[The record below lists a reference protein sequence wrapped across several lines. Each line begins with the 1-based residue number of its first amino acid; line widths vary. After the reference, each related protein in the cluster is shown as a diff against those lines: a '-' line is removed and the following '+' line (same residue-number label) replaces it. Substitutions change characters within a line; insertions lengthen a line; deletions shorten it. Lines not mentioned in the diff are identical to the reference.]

1 MPAVEHASG
10 YRYSLDTGVS
20 GTTTTNSVTLIG
32 LELGQRTITIVA
44 YSDDDTY
51 SDSEPFQ
58 FTFERVRNVLWRHTG
73 TYTMKNL
80 PDGENKFEAEIV
92 AYDDGTYSI
101 ENPYGAVGYNIN
113 FMIEMNDKNEYEMRP
128 YGYPLES
135 GFNIVNVTS
144 VLELDM
150 FCGDGHSFFY
160 ADETGSKGNLWF
172 WAILYDANGQVGAGA
187 YDEFEWGWEEN
198 GEANDLVG
206 TYTATCKGYPSKTS
220 PHGMVAMRSSIPIAS

>member
-1 MPAVEHASG
+1 
-10 YRYSLDTGVS
+10 
-20 GTTTTNSVTLIG
+20 
-32 LELGQRTITIVA
+32 
-44 YSDDDTY
+44 
-51 SDSEPFQ
+51 
-58 FTFERVRNVLWRHTG
+58 
-73 TYTMKNL
+73 
-80 PDGENKFEAEIV
+80 
-92 AYDDGTYSI
+92 
-101 ENPYGAVGYNIN
+101 
-113 FMIEMNDKNEYEMRP
+113 MIEMNDKNEYEMRP

-206 TYTATCKGYPSKTS
+206 TYTATCKGYDYFGEEYTKQDVNRTDEVLVRQIDDTHTSSSSTSTVGTMRTSVRSTSFQEPSPSSRLHGAPITPSLPPTRRRSQSLPITTMISTSPSKL
-220 PHGMVAMRSSIPIAS
+220 HRMVWWQCVHLYQLRHET

>member
-1 MPAVEHASG
+1 
-10 YRYSLDTGVS
+10 
-20 GTTTTNSVTLIG
+20 
-32 LELGQRTITIVA
+32 
-44 YSDDDTY
+44 
-51 SDSEPFQ
+51 
-58 FTFERVRNVLWRHTG
+58 
-73 TYTMKNL
+73 MKNL

-101 ENPYGAVGYNIN
+101 ENPYGAVGYSIN

-150 FCGDGHSFFY
+150 FCGDGYSFFY